1 MDNCGNS
8 CQSGCQGLFG
18 SENTWLVIALIII
31 VFVLL
36 NGEHDRY

>member
-8 CQSGCQGLFG
+8 CGGGSGFFG

-36 NGEHDRY
+36 NGENDRY